1 MENENRYHIQ
11 IVIKRFNE
19 ILKSVIEDNFEKKA
33 LELDFKPDTLAII
46 LTNSILSGEIY
57 YIIGDDTSTEK
68 GNVIKYFPYL
78 KDQLRGALIETT
90 FSNPVRELLDKYSKL
105 IDYFS
110 KYIKMVESSIGD
122 MLTPNNIFA
131 HFVVEPSISVQEIE
145 NYLLIPQRQRSDS
158 FLLFFVTLKLAEY
171 DESLEASEEQ
181 ALELKRFL
189 NILTPM
195 TEGRN
200 GSFVS
205 AKELC
210 EYLIYKIDIRE
221 RNVYRKGIEHTK
233 ADRIVQSLKFHD
245 YGKGKYS
252 AKDCCNSIVIK
263 ELGKRTGLHYED
275 KLPTDIVELATSTI
289 KKYLENE
296 KFQITNNAFEDI
308 TSTIRLCH
316 FHVLNKNVSLQLRR
330 IEQTQDDIVD
340 LTSEEKNLGT
350 WIDLLER
357 QLKILNDNNGNRIDR
372 LAFTSVI
379 TLLVNNRFR
388 IILAREKLDDKF
400 GHIIED
406 LSSDNKKDWLK
417 TLNEFRKNLAFDT
430 VLNSGIHD
438 YHGYK
443 YFLNFLD
450 SLFTH
455 IRKNTLC
462 LFKDSDTINEENFL
476 KINKINNDKFNDLKV
491 YYSELLHIYDLKLK
505 MYSIRKHKPV
515 YLTFMEC
522 VGDLKGEKKVSD
534 IFSENCVDNSA
545 PILFIDS
552 SYILPEDFS
561 IAKDDLRGKET
572 YLTSNIRS
580 LKNRVEI
587 DVKGKLN
594 DTIFKKKTE
603 DFEKKIKEN
612 EFKVIQIVALFVTVA
627 VFVLNSA
634 KFFVETD
641 DLDGYFAIMFGLA
654 ACLVLFNAVFKWLVA
669 WEIHKPILPQESVID
684 KSLKMIIRHGT
695 SKSLEAITILL
706 FFGVSLLI
714 SVFGENFPLFSAHFW
729 ESYWLNILF
738 IMITAGIIFRILHLY
753 QKKYIKQSSANKD
766 EFLGGL
772 YDIYMKF
779 VFKNL
784 TRSEVLVTRILATIL
799 DPLMIFIVLFMGLAF
814 YYSQNHYMDKEK
826 KQVRLDSLN
835 NNKFNYI
842 IKVKIDS
849 MLKAHDEKKPIGE
862 EKKKPEE
869 KKTEEKKEGK
879 GN

>member
-11 IVIKRFNE
+11 IIIKRFDE
-19 ILKSVIEDNFEKKA
+19 ILKSVREGNFEEKA
-33 LELDFKPDTLAII
+33 LKLDFKPDTLAII

-57 YIIGDDTSTEK
+57 YIIGDDTSVEK
-68 GNVIKYFPYL
+68 NKVRRYFPNL
-78 KDQLRGALIETT
+78 KEQLRGALVNTIISE
-90 FSNPVRELLDKYSKL
+90 PVKALLDQYSKL
-105 IDYFS
+105 IDCFS
-110 KYIKMVESSIGD
+110 RYIKMVELSIGD

-145 NYLLIPQRQRSDS
+145 NYLLIPQHIRSNS

-181 ALELKRFL
+181 ALELKKFL
-189 NILTPM
+189 HILVPM
-195 TEGRN
+195 EQRIET
-200 GSFVS
+200 FAS

-210 EYLIYKIDIRE
+210 EYLTYKIDIRE
-221 RNVYRKGIEHTK
+221 RNVYRKGIEHTN
-233 ADRIVQSLKFHD
+233 ADRIVQSLRFHD
-245 YGKGKYS
+245 YGKGLYS
-252 AKDCCNSIVIK
+252 ANNRFNSGVIK
-263 ELGKRTGLHYED
+263 ELGERTELHYED
-275 KLPTDIVELATSTI
+275 KLPIDIVELANSTI
-289 KKYLENE
+289 KTYLKNE
-296 KFQITNNAFEDI
+296 RFKDTDNSFEDI
-308 TSTIRLCH
+308 TSTIRLCN
-316 FHVLNKNVSLQLRR
+316 FHVLNKNISLQLRK

-340 LTSEEKNLGT
+340 LVSEEENLGI
-350 WIDLLER
+350 WIRLLER
-357 QLKILNDNNGNRIDR
+357 QLKVLNDNNGNRIDK

-388 IILAREKLDDKF
+388 IILAREKLDNKF
-400 GHIIED
+400 GNIIED

-417 TLNEFRKNLAFDT
+417 TLNEYRKNLAFDT

-462 LFKDSDTINEENFL
+462 LFKDSDIINEENFL

-522 VGDLKGEKKVSD
+522 VGDLKGEKTVTD
-534 IFSENCVDNSA
+534 IFSENCVENSA

-594 DTIFKKKTE
+594 DIIFKKKTE

-634 KFFVETD
+634 KFFSETE

-695 SKSLEAITILL
+695 GKSLFAIGILL
-706 FFGVSLLI
+706 IFGVSLLI
-714 SVFGENFPLFSAHFW
+714 SVFGENFPLLSLHFW
-729 ESYWLNILF
+729 KSYWLNILF

-814 YYSQNHYMDKEK
+814 YYSQNHYIDKEK

-835 NNKFNYI
+835 SDKFNSM

-849 MLKAHDEKKPIGE
+849 MLKVHDSATRK
-862 EKKKPEE
+862 
-869 KKTEEKKEGK
+869 EEKKEGK
-879 GN
+879 GD